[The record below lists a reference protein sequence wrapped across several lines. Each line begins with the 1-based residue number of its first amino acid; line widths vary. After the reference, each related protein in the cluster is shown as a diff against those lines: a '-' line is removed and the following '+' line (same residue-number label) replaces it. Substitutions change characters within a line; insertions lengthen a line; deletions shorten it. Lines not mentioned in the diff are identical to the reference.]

1 MRQCIKN
8 RIARTGLLVTL
19 LTFGWAAAQAQT
31 SSCPIQP
38 TQVKDINS
46 QLAIDF
52 DNLSGKQIATYG
64 FALTFFDVNGKAHPF
79 PQPLAGNVQLSG
91 RGHRSAI
98 WQNRLAQ
105 LFLYPYAQ
113 AFLQQVTF
121 TDGTAWVDDG
131 SHACS
136 IISVQE

>member
-1 MRQCIKN
+1 MRQYTRN
-8 RIARTGLLVTL
+8 IAVIGALATL
-19 LTFGWAAAQAQT
+19 LAFPCAARAQS

-38 TQVKDINS
+38 TLVKDINS
-46 QLAIDF
+46 QLAIEF
-52 DNLSGKQIATYG
+52 DNLSGKPVATYG
-64 FALTFFDVNGKAHPF
+64 FGLTFFDLRGKAHAF

-113 AFLQQVTF
+113 AFVQQVTF
-121 TDGTAWVDDG
+121 TDGTSWVDDG

>member
-19 LTFGWAAAQAQT
+19 LTLGWAAQAQT

-38 TQVKDINS
+38 TLVKDINS
-46 QLAIDF
+46 QLAIEF
-52 DNLSGKQIATYG
+52 DNVSGKQIATYG
-64 FALTFFDVNGKAHPF
+64 FGLTFFDLRGKAHAF
-79 PQPLAGNVQLSG
+79 PQPLAGNIQLTAH
-91 RGHRSAI
+91 GHRSAV
-98 WQNRLAQ
+98 WQSRLAQ

-121 TDGTAWVDDG
+121 TDGTSWVDDG
-131 SHACS
+131 SHVCS

>member
-1 MRQCIKN
+1 MRQYTKN
-8 RIARTGLLVTL
+8 FVAMAALAALLA
-19 LTFGWAAAQAQT
+19 FSWAAKAQ

-38 TQVKDINS
+38 TLVKDTDS
-46 QLAIDF
+46 RLAIEF
-52 DNLSGKQIATYG
+52 DNVSGKQIATYG
-64 FALTFFDVNGKAHPF
+64 FGLTFFDLNGKGHSF
-79 PQPLAGNVQLSG
+79 PQPLMGNVQVSTHD
-91 RGHRSAI
+91 HRIAV

-105 LFLYPYAQ
+105 RFLYPYAQ

-121 TDGTAWVDDG
+121 TDGTSWADDG

>member
-1 MRQCIKN
+1 MAAI
-8 RIARTGLLVTL
+8 
-19 LTFGWAAAQAQT
+19 LTFCCAVQAQS
-31 SSCPIQP
+31 SSCPVQP

-46 QLAIDF
+46 QLAIEF

-64 FALTFFDVNGKAHPF
+64 FGVTFFDLRGKAHAF
-79 PQPLAGNVQLSG
+79 PQPLTGNVQLTA
-91 RGHRSAI
+91 RGHRSAV
-98 WQNRLAQ
+98 WQSRLAQ

-113 AFLQQVTF
+113 VFLQQATF
-121 TDGTAWVDDG
+121 TDGTYWVDDG

>member
-1 MRQCIKN
+1 MRQCTKT
-8 RIARTGLLVTL
+8 RIATTAALAAV
-19 LTFGWAAAQAQT
+19 LTFSWAAHAQSA
-31 SSCPIQP
+31 SCPIQP
-38 TQVKDINS
+38 TLVKNVDS
-46 QLAIDF
+46 QLAIQF
-52 DNLSGKQIATYG
+52 DNVSGKQIATYG
-64 FALTFFDVNGKAHPF
+64 FGLTFFDLNGKAHPF
-79 PQPLAGNVQLSG
+79 PQPLAGKVQLSA

-98 WQNRLAQ
+98 WQSRLAQ

-121 TDGTAWVDDG
+121 TDGTSWVDDG